1 VWVFTHT
8 QCFIFSKIEENFLAA
23 SSLKSEQRKF
33 IVLFLTP
40 ALATI
45 LVFTTIPA
53 LTTLSYAFFKWDGF
67 VRGGFAGFENF
78 KRLFSFPFRGQFLLA
93 LQHNILVFVA
103 VMILQT
109 SIGILIA
116 YSLFQ
121 LKRRQRF
128 FRTVTFLPVIF
139 SLVVVGYMWQVLLD
153 PYYGP
158 INRVITNLGFESLAK
173 PWLGSMSTAL
183 PTLVFINLWRW
194 VGFPAIIFLSGLN
207 AINQEFIEAARID
220 GASEGQ
226 IFRKIMFPLLAP
238 SMTIISVLTFIGAFE
253 WFDLPFVI
261 GGSNGN
267 PAGAT
272 DTLALMFYRLS
283 FGSVDSNANEI
294 GIGSSLGVLIFV
306 IVGVGAGIGQHLL
319 RKREVDQ

>member
-1 VWVFTHT
+1 VAV
-8 QCFIFSKIEENFLAA
+8 SG
-23 SSLKSEQRKF
+23 LKREQRKY
-33 IVLFLTP
+33 IALLLTP
-40 ALATI
+40 AILTI
-45 LVFTTIPA
+45 LIFTSIPA
-53 LTTLSYAFFKWDGF
+53 LTTLSYAFFKWEGF
-67 VRGGFAGFENF
+67 VRGSFAGFENF
-78 KRLFSFPFRGQFLLA
+78 QRLFQFPFRDQFLMA
-93 LQHNILVFVA
+93 LRHNVLVFIA
-103 VMILQT
+103 IMILQT
-109 SIGILIA
+109 SLGLLIA

-121 LKRRQRF
+121 LRRGQRF

-139 SLVVVGYMWQVLLD
+139 SLVVVGYTWQILLD

-158 INRVITNLGFESLAK
+158 INKLIVDLGFDSLAK

-194 VGFPAIIFLSGLN
+194 VGFPAIIFLAGLN
-207 AINQEFIEAARID
+207 AINQEFLEAARID

-238 SMTIISVLTFIGAFE
+238 SMTIITILTFIGAFE

-283 FGSVDSNANEI
+283 FGSVDSNANEV
-294 GIGSSLGVLIFV
+294 GVGSALGVLIFL
-306 IVGVGAGIGQHLL
+306 IVGVGAAVGQHIL
-319 RKREVDQ
+319 RKREVEQ

>member
-1 VWVFTHT
+1 MAVSGL
-8 QCFIFSKIEENFLAA
+8 QR
-23 SSLKSEQRKF
+23 EQRKY
-33 IVLFLTP
+33 IALLLTP

-45 LVFTTIPA
+45 LIFTTIPA
-53 LTTLSYAFFKWDGF
+53 VTTLSYAFFKWTGF
-67 VRGGFAGFENF
+67 QRGGFAGFENF
-78 KRLFSFPFRGQFLLA
+78 QRLFSYPFKDQFLMA
-93 LQHNILVFVA
+93 LRHNVLVFIA
-103 VMILQT
+103 IMIIQT
-109 SIGILIA
+109 SLGLLIA
-116 YSLFQ
+116 YALFRI
-121 LKRRQRF
+121 KRGQRF

-158 INRVITNLGFESLAK
+158 INQIINGLGFESFAR

-194 VGFPAIIFLSGLN
+194 VGFPAIIFLAGLN
-207 AINQEFIEAARID
+207 AINQEFLEAARID
-220 GASEGQ
+220 GATEGQ

-238 SMTIISVLTFIGAFE
+238 SMTIITILTFIGAFE

-283 FGSVDSNANEI
+283 FGSVDSNANEV
-294 GIGSSLGVLIFV
+294 GVGSALGVLIFV
-306 IVGVGAGIGQHLL
+306 IVGFGAAIGQHYL
-319 RKREVDQ
+319 RKREVEQ